1 MENLTERQQQVL
13 DFITRCIEMHGA
25 PPTLREIS
33 AHIGTSGTVTAL
45 HHVEAIEKKGHLR
58 RREGSSR
65 GIVLT
70 GKAAGKTGKPDAL
83 VSLPIAGTV
92 SAGLPQPA
100 VESIE
105 GYCAISPEW
114 VKGDGCFLLKVRG
127 DSMIDAHILD
137 GDLAL
142 IRPQPT
148 AENGEIVVALID
160 DAATLKRFYHEGD
173 HIRLQPENRRMKPI
187 LIRESDA
194 ETVIVGKLLKTIR
207 SYD

>member
-1 MENLTERQQQVL
+1 L
-13 DFITRCIEMHGA
+13 
-25 PPTLREIS
+25 
-33 AHIGTSGTVTAL
+33 
-45 HHVEAIEKKGHLR
+45 
-58 RREGSSR
+58 
-65 GIVLT
+65 
-70 GKAAGKTGKPDAL
+70 
-83 VSLPIAGTV
+83 
-92 SAGLPQPA
+92 A

-114 VKGDGCFLLKVRG
+114 VKGDGCFFLKVRG
-127 DSMIDAHILD
+127 ESMIDAHILD

-142 IRPQPT
+142 IRPQST

-160 DAATLKRFYHEGD
+160 GAATLKRFYHEGD
-173 HIRLQPENRRMKPI
+173 YIRLQPENRRMQPI

>member
-1 MENLTERQQQVL
+1 MENLTKRQQEVL
-13 DFITRCIEMHGA
+13 DFVTRCIDTLGA

-33 AHIGTSGTVTAL
+33 AHIGTRGTVTTL
-45 HHVEAIEKKGHLR
+45 HHLQAIEKKGYLR

-70 GKAAGKTGKPDAL
+70 EKAGRSETL
-83 VSLPIAGTV
+83 VSLPIVGTV
-92 SAGLPQPA
+92 SAGLPQLA

-105 GYCAISPEW
+105 GFCAVSPEW
-114 VKGDGCFLLKVRG
+114 IKGDGCFFLKVRG

-137 GDLAL
+137 GDLVL
-142 IRPQPT
+142 IRPQPI
-148 AENGEIVVALID
+148 AENGEIVVAMID
-160 DAATLKRFYHEGD
+160 GAATLKRFYHEGN
-173 HIRLQPENRRMKPI
+173 HIRLQPENRQMKPI
-187 LIRESDA
+187 LIHESDA

>member
-1 MENLTERQQQVL
+1 MQNLTKRQQQVL
-13 DFITRCIEMHGA
+13 DFVTRCVDTLGA

-33 AHIGTSGTVTAL
+33 ANIGTRGTVTAL
-45 HHVEAIEKKGHLR
+45 HHLQAIEKKGYLR

-70 GKAAGKTGKPDAL
+70 GKAGKSEVL
-83 VSLPIAGTV
+83 VSIPIIGTV

-100 VESIE
+100 VENIE
-105 GYCAISPEW
+105 GYCAISTEW
-114 VKGDGCFLLKVRG
+114 VKGDGCFFLKVRG
-127 DSMIDAHILD
+127 DSMIDVHIMD

-148 AENGEIVVALID
+148 AENGEIVVVLID
-160 DAATLKRFYHEGD
+160 SAATLKRFYHEGD
-173 HIRLQPENRRMKPI
+173 QIRLQPENRLMGPI
-187 LIRESDA
+187 LIHENDA

>member
-1 MENLTERQQQVL
+1 MENLTQRQQQVL
-13 DFITRCIEMHGA
+13 DFIVRCIETNGA

-33 AHIGTSGTVTAL
+33 AHIGTRGTVTAL
-45 HHVEAIEKKGHLR
+45 HHIEAIEKKGYLR
-58 RREGSSR
+58 RREGSAR

-70 GKAAGKTGKPDAL
+70 GKAARSEAL
-83 VSLPIAGTV
+83 VSLPIVGTV

-114 VKGDGCFLLKVRG
+114 VKGDGCFFLKVRG
-127 DSMIDAHILD
+127 ESMIEAHILD

-194 ETVIVGKLLKTIR
+194 ETVIIGKLLKTIR

>member
-1 MENLTERQQQVL
+1 MENLTKRQQQVL
-13 DFITRCIEMHGA
+13 DFVTRCIDTLGA

-33 AHIGTSGTVTAL
+33 AHIGTRGTVTTL
-45 HHVEAIEKKGHLR
+45 HHLHAIEKKGYLR
-58 RREGSSR
+58 RKEGRSR

-70 GKAAGKTGKPDAL
+70 GKAGKSEVL
-83 VSLPIAGTV
+83 ISIPIIGTV

-105 GYCAISPEW
+105 GYCAISTEW
-114 VKGDGCFLLKVRG
+114 VKGDGCFLLKVKG
-127 DSMIDAHILD
+127 DSMIEAHILA

-148 AENGEIVVALID
+148 AENGEIVVAMID
-160 DAATLKRFYHEGD
+160 GAATLKRFYHEGD
-173 HIRLQPENRRMKPI
+173 HIRLQPENRQMKPI
-187 LIRESDA
+187 LIHENEA

>member
-1 MENLTERQQQVL
+1 MDNLTQRQQQVL
-13 DFITRCIEMHGA
+13 DFISRCIDTLGA

-33 AHIGTSGTVTAL
+33 AHIGTRGTVTAL
-45 HHVEAIEKKGHLR
+45 HHIEAIEKKGYLR

-70 GKAAGKTGKPDAL
+70 EKAGRSEAL
-83 VSLPIAGTV
+83 VSLPIVGTV
-92 SAGLPQPA
+92 HAGLPQPA

-105 GYCAISPEW
+105 GYCGVSPEW
-114 VKGDGCFLLKVRG
+114 VKGDGCFFLKVRG
-127 DSMIDAHILD
+127 DSMIEAHILD

-160 DAATLKRFYHEGD
+160 GAATLKRFYHEGD
-173 HIRLQPENRRMKPI
+173 HIRLQPENRQMQPI
-187 LIRESDA
+187 LIHENDA

>member
-1 MENLTERQQQVL
+1 MENLTQRQKQIL
-13 DFITRCIEMHGA
+13 NFISLYIEEHGT

-33 AHIGTSGTVTAL
+33 GHIDVRGTATAL
-45 HHVEAIEKKGHLR
+45 HHLEAIEKKGYLR

-70 GKAAGKTGKPDAL
+70 GKAGRSEVL
-83 VSLPIAGTV
+83 VSIPIVGTV

-105 GYCAISPEW
+105 GYCTISTEW
-114 VKGDGCFLLKVRG
+114 VKGDGCFFLKVRG
-127 DSMIDAHILD
+127 DSMIEAHILD

>member
-1 MENLTERQQQVL
+1 
-13 DFITRCIEMHGA
+13 
-25 PPTLREIS
+25 
-33 AHIGTSGTVTAL
+33 VTTL
-45 HHVEAIEKKGHLR
+45 HHLQAIEKKGYLR

-70 GKAAGKTGKPDAL
+70 EKAGRSEKL
-83 VSLPIAGTV
+83 VSLPIVGTV
-92 SAGLPQPA
+92 HAGLPQPA
-100 VESIE
+100 VEGIE
-105 GYCAISPEW
+105 GYCGVSPEW
-114 VKGDGCFLLKVRG
+114 VKGDGCFFLKVKG
-127 DSMIDAHILD
+127 DSMIEAHILD

-160 DAATLKRFYHEGD
+160 GAATLKRFYHEGD
-173 HIRLQPENRRMKPI
+173 HIRLQPENRQMQPI
-187 LIRESDA
+187 LIHENDA

>member
-1 MENLTERQQQVL
+1 MENLTKRHQQVL
-13 DFITRCIEMHGA
+13 DFVTMCIDTLGA

-33 AHIGTSGTVTAL
+33 AYIGTRGTVTTL
-45 HHVEAIEKKGHLR
+45 HHLQAVEKKDYLR

-70 GKAAGKTGKPDAL
+70 GNAGKSEVL
-83 VSLPIAGTV
+83 VSIPIVGTV
-92 SAGLPQPA
+92 NAGLPQPA

-105 GYCAISPEW
+105 GYCGVSPEW
-114 VKGDGCFLLKVRG
+114 IKGDGCFFLKVKG
-127 DSMIDAHILD
+127 DSMIEAHIID

-160 DAATLKRFYHEGD
+160 GAATLKRFNHEGD
-173 HIRLQPENRRMKPI
+173 HIRLQPENRQMQPI
-187 LIRESDA
+187 LIHKYDA
-194 ETVIVGKLLKTIR
+194 ETVIVGKLMKIIR

>member
-1 MENLTERQQQVL
+1 MENLTKRQQEVL
-13 DFITRCIEMHGA
+13 DFVTRCIDTLGA

-33 AHIGTSGTVTAL
+33 AHIGTRGTVTTL
-45 HHVEAIEKKGHLR
+45 HHLQAIEKKGYLR

-70 GKAAGKTGKPDAL
+70 QKAGRSEVL
-83 VSLPIAGTV
+83 VSLPIVGTV
-92 SAGLPQPA
+92 HAGLPQPA
-100 VESIE
+100 VENVE
-105 GYCAISPEW
+105 GYCGVSPEW
-114 VKGDGCFLLKVRG
+114 VKGDGCFFLKVKG
-127 DSMIDAHILD
+127 DSMIEAHILD

-160 DAATLKRFYHEGD
+160 GAATLKRFYHEGD
-173 HIRLQPENRRMKPI
+173 HIRLQPENRQMQPI
-187 LIRESDA
+187 LIHENDA
-194 ETVIVGKLLKTIR
+194 ETVIVGKHLKTIR

>member
-1 MENLTERQQQVL
+1 MENLTQRQQQVL
-13 DFITRCIEMHGA
+13 DFITRSIEVNGA

-33 AHIGTSGTVTAL
+33 THIGTRGTVTAL
-45 HHVEAIEKKGHLR
+45 HHIEAIEKKGYLR
-58 RREGSSR
+58 RRQGSSR

-70 GKAAGKTGKPDAL
+70 GKAGRSEAL
-83 VSLPIAGTV
+83 VSLPIVGTV

-100 VESIE
+100 VENIE

-114 VKGDGCFLLKVRG
+114 VKGDGCFFLKVRG
-127 DSMIDAHILD
+127 ESMIEAHILD

-160 DAATLKRFYHEGD
+160 DAATLKRFYNEGD
-173 HIRLQPENRRMKPI
+173 HIRLQPENHRMQPI

-194 ETVIVGKLLKTIR
+194 ETVIVGKLLKIIR